1 MVRYEDAH
9 DGSGEQMTSDDT
21 QPPDVQPDPA
31 PSPTPDPASEPPAST
46 PPSPAP
52 DAPETPA
59 EADPAA
65 PSTQARDDGT
75 IVLAGDGIDPTGAT
89 VSTTAAQALLS
100 AAPDG
105 STIIVPGGAVIA
117 LDATLL
123 LDRRLALRG
132 SGELRWTA
140 GIANAPAIRITAP
153 GSTVREVRLTNPNH
167 LGSATGARNI
177 GIDIRTSDVIVDGVR
192 IVGFQNGV
200 VNEPTGEFEGVI
212 VTNCHIVDI
221 VGVGGGR
228 GSTSRAGED
237 RGDGIT
243 IWGARALVSSNV
255 VNALAGTDA
264 RIGIHAEGL
273 SDYEVDP
280 GLYPDAMFSI
290 NDNVVSGPFRRG
302 IASEAVSHATVSGNT
317 VTGSTWWGIAAIDTR
332 STGISNNTVRWTRA
346 AEDDQGSVW
355 GPSRGPIM
363 VYRSAEATVVDGNM
377 LEIRGVASAAIRLQD
392 ATMPSGDTTTPVGS
406 TDTVITDNVIRLAG
420 GTCPSGVVLQRAIR
434 PLVVGNRL
442 SVTTPSGTTG
452 GVVSYLSSD
461 MVVADNSL
469 LGAGEASG
477 YGVQHQGAGA
487 VQVTGNRVE
496 GFRIG
501 LAVTNSTGGVTIV
514 GNTVLACATGIDTYG
529 STGRSMVAANR
540 LSVSGTAHI
549 NAQPATSYV
558 TTRHMGTARPAGG
571 GSGDLLV
578 GNGLLWVNDQGTWR
592 SVKVT

>member
-1 MVRYEDAH
+1 
-9 DGSGEQMTSDDT
+9 MTSDDDE
-21 QPPDVQPDPA
+21 PVEPQPDPSA
-31 PSPTPDPASEPPAST
+31 TPEPEPTPEPDPSAPDPGAAPPADEV
-46 PPSPAP
+46 PVAP
-52 DAPETPA
+52 TTR
-59 EADPAA
+59 AA
-65 PSTQARDDGT
+65 ADDGT

-89 VSTTAAQALLS
+89 LSTAAVQALLS
-100 AAPDG
+100 AAPVG
-105 STIIVPGGAVIA
+105 STIVVPGGAVLA

-140 GIANAPAIRITAP
+140 GIVNASALRITAP

-167 LGSATGARNI
+167 LGSPTGARNI
-177 GIDIRTSDVIVDGVR
+177 GIEIRTSDVVVDGVR
-192 IVGFQNGV
+192 VVGFQNGV

-212 VTNCHIVDI
+212 VTNCHIVDV

-228 GSTSRAGED
+228 GSSSKYGED

-243 IWGARALVSSNV
+243 IWGARALVSGNV

-273 SDYEVDP
+273 ADYEVNP

-290 NDNVVSGPFRRG
+290 DDNVVSGPFRRG
-302 IASEAVSHATVSGNT
+302 IALEAVSHATVSGNT
-317 VTGSTWWGIAAIDTR
+317 VTGNTWWGIAAIDTR
-332 STGISNNTVRWTRA
+332 SAAISNNTVRWTRA
-346 AEDDQGSVW
+346 PEDDQGSAW
-355 GPSRGPIM
+355 GPSRGPIL
-363 VYRSAEATVVDGNM
+363 VYRGADATVVEGNVI
-377 LEIRGVASAAIRLQD
+377 EIRGVATAAIRLQD
-392 ATMPSGDTTTPVGS
+392 AVPPTGDTTTPVGS
-406 TDTVITDNVIRLAG
+406 TDTVIADNVIRLAG

-434 PLVVGNRL
+434 PIVIGNRL
-442 SVTTPSGTTG
+442 SITTPSGATG
-452 GVVSYLSSD
+452 GVISYLSID
-461 MVVADNSL
+461 LVIADNSL
-469 LGAGEASG
+469 RGAGEASG
-477 YGVQHQGAGA
+477 YGVQHQGAGT

-501 LAVTNSTGGVTIV
+501 LAVTNASAGVTIV
-514 GNTVLACATGIDTYG
+514 GNTILACATGIDTYG

-558 TTRHMGTARPAGG
+558 TTRHMGSARPAGG